1 MADPEKNDPN
11 GPLMIEIS
19 GLRERVA
26 RLEERTES
34 LEDVVNYLKQRIEKL
49 DSKIWAILSGIAIS
63 ILIQILTGLL

>member
-1 MADPEKNDPN
+1 MNPEKNDPN
-11 GPLMIEIS
+11 NPLMIEIS

-49 DSKIWAILSGIAIS
+49 DSKIWAILSGVVIS
-63 ILIQILTGLL
+63 ILIQILMGLL

>member
-1 MADPEKNDPN
+1 VADQEKNDPN
-11 GPLMIEIS
+11 GLLMIEIS

-49 DSKIWAILSGIAIS
+49 DSKIWAILSGIAVS

>member
-1 MADPEKNDPN
+1 VNPEKNDPN
-11 GPLMIEIS
+11 NPLMIEIS

-49 DSKIWAILSGIAIS
+49 DSKIWAILSGVVIS
-63 ILIQILTGLL
+63 ILIQILMGLL

>member
-1 MADPEKNDPN
+1 MDDPEKNDPN

-34 LEDVVNYLKQRIEKL
+34 LEDIVNYLKQRIEKL
-49 DSKIWAILSGIAIS
+49 DSKIWAILSGIVVS
-63 ILIQILTGLL
+63 ILIQILMGLL